1 MAGMT
6 FTYELEKATWE
17 SLCRRL
23 EQIAGSKARVYI
35 ARALNKTATTTRV
48 RMISKMQAAYTVKT
62 GGARSDLRLSPAN
75 AGNLVAI
82 MRSNGTTLHVNKF
95 HWSTNGGSHGVR
107 IDVVRSG
114 LKEMHHNGN
123 KAFVYRQ
130 ARRSKAD
137 GGKGGYSNLVF
148 AREGSA
154 RLPIA
159 ILKSKSVPY
168 MFGSHRV
175 WTPMT
180 PQVQSDLE
188 HYMLQQIEMLLG
200 GG

>member
-17 SLCRRL
+17 SLRKRL
-23 EQIAGSKARVYI
+23 EELAGNKARVYI

-48 RMISKMQAAYTVKT
+48 KMIAKMQSAYTVKT
-62 GGARSDLRLSPAN
+62 GGAKSDLRIQHAT

-82 MRSNGTTLHVNKF
+82 MRSNGSTLPVNKF
-95 HWSTNGGSHGVR
+95 HWSAGGKSGAK

-114 LKEMHHNGN
+114 LKTITKYGN
-123 KAFVYRQ
+123 KAFVN
-130 ARRSKAD
+130 SKA
-137 GGKGGYSNLVF
+137 GGNVL
-148 AREGSA
+148 ARKSKS
-154 RLPIA
+154 RLPIEK
-159 ILKSKSVPY
+159 IKSKSVPY
-168 MFGSHRV
+168 MYGSHRV

-180 PQVQSDLE
+180 PQVQADLE
-188 HYMLQQIEMLLG
+188 HYMLQQINLLLG